1 MLFDDAS
8 ALRLI
13 LIAGPLILASA
24 WMLASP
30 GRVVSREMTWDL
42 LFNLNG
48 AWHLHNGHTA
58 HVDFHDPLGRLNF
71 LLTEIGFRF
80 LGPSVRAF
88 LFGELIVAAAIFVAA
103 TAAAVNRLPL
113 LPAVL
118 FVLFACQLI
127 LIPINIGDLVTSY
140 SFAMS
145 YNSYCWSAAAILSLI
160 LFLPPRGGRGV
171 AWLDAAVTG
180 GLLVGLYFL
189 KLTYFAAAMFEVGVA
204 LLVSRHV
211 QQHYKTWCAVGLA
224 VALNAVAPYNWAYLG
239 DFWTALGAGAARANP
254 TEQFITLFA
263 NTVELS
269 LYTTGL
275 VIAAML
281 WRAGQAPLRLPVA
294 IGLMILIGM
303 AVLSQNAQS
312 RGIPLG
318 LIVSFLLY
326 DWVRGSPAIGS
337 RRLMAGLMLALMVL
351 PVAYVVRTGA
361 IVAGYHYKATRGS
374 SLFVIDRT
382 NLRGLAV
389 PSEPDGILSAFSSG
403 QIDYTMFNRSR
414 SVGPR
419 YEMSQYE
426 YIQTIL
432 EAADLFQSGRLS
444 GGAVLLDQVNPLP
457 FMLGRPPLR
466 GANLWMDDDFPAQ
479 PAERLF
485 AEADYVLVPKFATNS
500 TVTGSA
506 IGLYGTYL
514 TRHFPH
520 RIETRS
526 WIVLARRPLP
536 A

>member
-1 MLFDDAS
+1 M
-8 ALRLI
+8 
-13 LIAGPLILASA
+13 
-24 WMLASP
+24 
-30 GRVVSREMTWDL
+30 E
-42 LFNLNG
+42 
-48 AWHLHNGHTA
+48 
-58 HVDFHDPLGRLNF
+58 
-71 LLTEIGFRF
+71 
-80 LGPSVRAF
+80 AF
-88 LFGELIVAAAIFVAA
+88 LFGELIVASAVFAAA
-103 TAAAVNRLPL
+103 TAAAINRLPL

-145 YNSYCWSAAAILSLI
+145 YNSYCWSGAAILSLI
-160 LFLPPRGGRGV
+160 LFLPPRGGVRV
-171 AWLDAAVTG
+171 AWLDAAVAGSILT
-180 GLLVGLYFL
+180 GLYFL
-189 KLTYFAAAMFEVGVA
+189 KLTYFAAAMFELGVA

-211 QQHYKTWCAVGLA
+211 QLHYRTWCAVGVI

-239 DFWTALGAGAARANP
+239 DFWTALGAGAARENP
-254 TEQFITLFA
+254 TEQIITLFA

-275 VIAAML
+275 AIAALL
-281 WRAGQAPLRLPVA
+281 WRSRLAPLRLPVA

-326 DWVRGSPAIGS
+326 DWVRGADSIGS
-337 RRLMAGLMLALMVL
+337 RRLAAGLMLALMIL
-351 PVAYVVRTGA
+351 PAAYVVRTAA
-361 IVAGYHYKATRGS
+361 IVAGYHYKATQGS
-374 SLFVIDRT
+374 SLFVVDRT

-426 YIQTIL
+426 YIQTLL
-432 EAADLFQSGRLS
+432 EAAELFQSGRLR
-444 GGAVLLDQVNPLP
+444 GGTVLLDQVNPLP
-457 FMLGRPPLR
+457 FMLGLPPLR
-466 GANLWMDDDFPAQ
+466 GSNLWMDEEFPAQ
-479 PAERLF
+479 PAEILF

-506 IGLYGTYL
+506 IGLYGNYIV
-514 TRHFPH
+514 RHFPH
-520 RIETRS
+520 RMETRC
-526 WIVLARRPLP
+526 WIVLGRRPLP